1 IVRNMVGNFCT
12 SLDMEGVSITLLKAD
27 KEMLELFD
35 APVDT
40 AAISGNRGEQTC
52 KLKNNISFTG

>member
-40 AAISGNRGEQTC
+40 AAI
-52 KLKNNISFTG
+52 KW

>member
-1 IVRNMVGNFCT
+1 MVGNFCT

-40 AAISGNRGEQTC
+40 AAI
-52 KLKNNISFTG
+52 KW